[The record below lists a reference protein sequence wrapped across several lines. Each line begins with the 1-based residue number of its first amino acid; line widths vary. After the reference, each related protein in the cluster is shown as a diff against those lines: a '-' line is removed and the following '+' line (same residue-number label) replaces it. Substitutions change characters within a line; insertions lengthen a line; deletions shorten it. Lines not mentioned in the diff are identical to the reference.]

1 MLLQC
6 CLRSSLCIQL
16 PRTAQHSFSADFPI
30 SPSLA
35 KHHHSTCCAQPR
47 HSGSCR
53 LRSCPRSCTLS
64 TWASQL
70 CTMELQLACQAS
82 LPSSSSPAQLSAV
95 IPPMLST
102 QSWITSSR
110 LRMQA
115 RRQVCLQKQLRY
127 CPGWDSN
134 VHSLLW
140 WLALPREPQRTAS
153 AAPQLSS
160 PLCWQ
165 AGDSGWATTWV
176 GTITTDELLA
186 DLRQARAPC
195 EHTEGERGTQ
205 LI

>member
-1 MLLQC
+1 MLC
-6 CLRSSLCIQL
+6 
-16 PRTAQHSFSADFPI
+16 TAQAFRQLQVEELPEK
-30 SPSLA
+30 L
-35 KHHHSTCCAQPR
+35 
-47 HSGSCR
+47 
-53 LRSCPRSCTLS
+53 SCTLS

-95 IPPMLST
+95 IPAMLST

-176 GTITTDELLA
+176 GTITTDQLLA